1 MSGDSS
7 HAVKARWTTAAWALQ
22 LFCISSLTLFG
33 KGEDCHGAFDLYF
46 VLDR

>member
-1 MSGDSS
+1 MTGMRGDGN
-7 HAVKARWTTAAWALQ
+7 HAVKMRWTTWALF
-22 LFCISSLTLFG
+22 FCISLLTLFG